1 MASATIR
8 EAKRMR
14 ALHIILIF
22 AIVAIGAVRVFKAF
36 SPGEEE
42 KFIIDTGINLI
53 RLFGLL
59 TGLMLGAMLISTEI
73 ERKTIHVIMSKPI
86 SRGQFLLGKF
96 IGAAAIIVGSAVI
109 MVLVFMAAYTL
120 EFHRFNVEVLKAAI
134 VIPFEL
140 LLFMSIV
147 TFVSTFAGP
156 IFVIVFSVSAW
167 VLGHVNDFLA
177 VIPKESTLTAVVL
190 NVVGAVI
197 PHFDIFDLTRPL
209 MVGETVPMELVWKPI
224 AYAIGW
230 VAIVQAFAYIVFNER
245 EF

>member
-22 AIVAIGAVRVFKAF
+22 AIVAIAAVRVFKAF

-53 RLFGLL
+53 RMFGLL
-59 TGLMLGAMLISTEI
+59 TSLMLGAMLIPTEI
-73 ERKTIHVIMSKPI
+73 ERKTIHVTLSKPVT
-86 SRGQFLLGKF
+86 RGQFLLGKF
-96 IGAAAIIVGSAVI
+96 LGASAIIVGSSLV
-109 MVLVFMAAYTL
+109 MVAVFMVAYGM
-120 EFHRFNVEVLKAAI
+120 EFHRFNVNVLLAA
-134 VIPFEL
+134 VVVPFEL

-147 TFVSTFAGP
+147 TFVSTFAGQ

-167 VLGHVNDFLA
+167 ILGHVNDFLA
-177 VIPKESTLTAVVL
+177 VIPKDSTLTAVVL
-190 NVVGAVI
+190 NVVGAII

-209 MVGETVPMELVWKPI
+209 MVGDTVPIELVWKPI
-224 AYAIGW
+224 AYALGW
-230 VAIVQAFAYIVFNER
+230 VTIVQAFGYIVFNER